1 MAQIPIMD
9 KDFFL
14 ILVTGVCYLE
24 FDFQSPLAPSGPRGQ
39 KTCSQLR
46 VPKFGIG
53 LAKNTPANQR
63 FNIQMQIKGS
73 QISFIP
79 NNIRKCNLYK
89 IKFRREYV
97 IRLNRLPNTFF

>member
-1 MAQIPIMD
+1 MYLLTKPKYKSQYSYTFKLCLCQDQMAQIPIMD

-14 ILVTGVCYLE
+14 ILVTGVCNLE

-39 KTCSQLR
+39 KTYTRLR
-46 VPKFGIG
+46 VLKFGIG

-79 NNIRKCNLYK
+79 NNI
-89 IKFRREYV
+89 
-97 IRLNRLPNTFF
+97 